1 MPGIPIEVLIVDD
14 DPEDI
19 RFTLEALKEAKLRN
33 RFSSVNSGEEAQDYL
48 LRRPPHESAP
58 RPDLILLDLNMPG
71 MDGRE
76 LLKWLKDQPE
86 LKKIPVVI
94 LTTSSADAD
103 IARSYELNAACYIT
117 KPVDLDEFVKVVRT
131 IEDFWL
137 SVVQLPPR

>member
-1 MPGIPIEVLIVDD
+1 MLGIPIEVLIVDD

-19 RFTLEALKEAKLRN
+19 RLTLEALKETKLRN
-33 RFSSVNSGEEAQDYL
+33 RFNSVGGGEEAQKYL
-48 LRRPPHESAP
+48 LRQGAHADAP

-76 LLKWLKDQPE
+76 FLRWIKQQPGLKH
-86 LKKIPVVI
+86 IPVVI

-117 KPVDLDEFVKVVRT
+117 KPVDLDEFMKVVRS

-137 SVVQLPPR
+137 SVVKLPPR